1 MNPKKIT
8 EKIKTLR
15 DQIEHNEER
24 LERTKDADKI
34 QHLERE
40 IGIWQR
46 EISRLENLLEDDFDE
61 FEYKNRSKKEKKRL
75 RQAFDDW
82 A

>member
-15 DQIEHNEER
+15 NQIEHNEGK

-34 QHLERE
+34 QYLERE

-61 FEYKNRSKKEKKRL
+61 FEYRKRSKKEKKRL